1 MPAIKDLTKK
11 VLDKVGL
18 LPPAQR
24 VWYSAPE
31 SRESA
36 GTGRLYR
43 QFIAPGDL
51 CFDIGANTGEL
62 SQVMLKLGAM
72 VVAVE
77 PQRESVEAMRKR
89 FAGNSNLVL
98 IAKAAGAEVGLG
110 KLMVCGRSICTTLSP
125 DYIEAVTE
133 SGRLSPELFRWDE
146 VREVPITTLD
156 ELIREYGAPVFTKI
170 DVEGFE
176 AEVIRGCSQK
186 LKLLS
191 FEFTP
196 ECLDPALQCLEML
209 ERLGTVEFNYT
220 VESRADP
227 AAAALG
233 QRQ

>member
-1 MPAIKDLTKK
+1 MFFLLVTGHDPGGSISCLRLKISPRKCSIKSGFFL
-11 VLDKVGL
+11 
-18 LPPAQR
+18 R
-24 VWYSAPE
+24 RNE
-31 SRESA
+31 SGIGHLNRANRREA
-36 GTGRLYR
+36 GRLYR

-170 DVEGFE
+170 DVEE
-176 AEVIRGCSQK
+176 RS
-186 LKLLS
+186 LKLS
-191 FEFTP
+191 
-196 ECLDPALQCLEML
+196 
-209 ERLGTVEFNYT
+209 G
-220 VESRADP
+220 
-227 AAAALG
+227 AA
-233 QRQ
+233 RRS